1 MSTQGLINP
10 QQQGV
15 VVQKPKFDI
24 YSMLLLI
31 SFLAIL
37 VGCLCLALELNR
49 YDWNFNATTAL
60 LFDGAPSLTHAAE
73 MLA

>member
-1 MSTQGLINP
+1 MSTQGLINAP
-10 QQQGV
+10 QQGV
-15 VVQKPKFDI
+15 VVQRPKFDI

-37 VGCLCLALELNR
+37 IGCLCLALELNR
-49 YDWNFNATTAL
+49 YDWNFKATTAML
-60 LFDGAPSLTHAAE
+60 QNGGSSLAQAMR